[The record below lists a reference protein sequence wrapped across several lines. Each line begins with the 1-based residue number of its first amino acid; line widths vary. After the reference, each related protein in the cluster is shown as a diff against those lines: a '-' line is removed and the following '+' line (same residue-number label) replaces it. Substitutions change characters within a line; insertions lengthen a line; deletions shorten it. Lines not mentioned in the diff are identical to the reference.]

1 MLRDTK
7 SKGACLLACGVER
20 ISWLLTL
27 ECPSGI
33 LLLNVYLSLVYD
45 GQVVLLNEQD
55 DGTCQL
61 GVELLVLRTAVEV
74 IVELVFGEDRLDG
87 LVALKD
93 GCEPTRKALL
103 ATSSR

>member
-7 SKGACLLACGVER
+7 GKGACPLTCGAER
-20 ISWLLTL
+20 ISWLLIL

-45 GQVVLLNEQD
+45 GQVILLNEQD

-61 GVELLVLRTAVEV
+61 GVE
-74 IVELVFGEDRLDG
+74 
-87 LVALKD
+87 
-93 GCEPTRKALL
+93 
-103 ATSSR
+103 

>member
-7 SKGACLLACGVER
+7 GKGACPLACGAGR

-27 ECPSGI
+27 ECPPSGI
-33 LLLNVYLSLVYD
+33 LLLSVHLSLVHD

-61 GVELLVLRTAVEV
+61 GVE
-74 IVELVFGEDRLDG
+74 
-87 LVALKD
+87 
-93 GCEPTRKALL
+93 
-103 ATSSR
+103 

>member
-7 SKGACLLACGVER
+7 GKGACPLTCGAGR

-33 LLLNVYLSLVYD
+33 LLLNVYLSLVHD

-61 GVELLVLRTAVEV
+61 GVE
-74 IVELVFGEDRLDG
+74 
-87 LVALKD
+87 
-93 GCEPTRKALL
+93 
-103 ATSSR
+103 

>member
-45 GQVVLLNEQD
+45 GQVILLNEQD

-61 GVELLVLRTAVEV
+61 GVE
-74 IVELVFGEDRLDG
+74 
-87 LVALKD
+87 
-93 GCEPTRKALL
+93 
-103 ATSSR
+103 

>member
-7 SKGACLLACGVER
+7 SKGACLLACGAGR

-33 LLLNVYLSLVYD
+33 LLLSVYLSLVHD

-61 GVELLVLRTAVEV
+61 GVE
-74 IVELVFGEDRLDG
+74 
-87 LVALKD
+87 
-93 GCEPTRKALL
+93 
-103 ATSSR
+103 